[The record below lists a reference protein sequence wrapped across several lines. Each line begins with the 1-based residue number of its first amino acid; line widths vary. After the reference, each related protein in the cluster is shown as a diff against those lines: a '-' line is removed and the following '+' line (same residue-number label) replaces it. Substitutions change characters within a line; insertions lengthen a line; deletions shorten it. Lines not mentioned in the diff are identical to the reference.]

1 MSNLN
6 KGKSKIIKKEEFKV
20 NLKDY
25 DYYLPEKLIAQ
36 QPTKRRDESRLL
48 VLFKEENKIEHRKF
62 YQCLEFLNENDL
74 IIFNDTK
81 VLPARLF
88 GEKEDTKAQVE
99 VMLLNEVGLG
109 KWECLA
115 KPGKKLKSGTQINFP
130 LGLKGTC
137 LSDTDFGGKIIQF
150 NKNGA
155 EFLETIDKIG
165 ELPLPPYI
173 KEKPEDYSRYQTVY
187 AQNVGAVAAP
197 TAGLHFTEEL
207 LGKIKEKGVEIA
219 FLTLHVGLGTFRP
232 VLVEDVR
239 DHKMHSE
246 FYSISQ
252 ETVDAIKRCKERKGR
267 VIAVGTTVVRTLE
280 TIGSTMEELKPQSG
294 WTDIFIYPGYEFKLV
309 EGLFTNF
316 HLPKSTLVMLVSAFA
331 GREVILNAYQEAV
344 KEEYR
349 FFSFG
354 DSMLIL

>member
-1 MSNLN
+1 MNIN
-6 KGKSKIIKKEEFKV
+6 
-20 NLKDY
+20 DY
-25 DYYLPEKLIAQ
+25 DFDLPENLIAQ

-48 VLFKEENKIEHRKF
+48 VLYKDDKKMQHKKF
-62 YQCLEFLNENDL
+62 HESIDYLNNNDL

-88 GEKEDTKAQVE
+88 GQKDSGAQVE
-99 VMLLNEVGLG
+99 VMLLNEIALG

-115 KPGKKLKSGTQINFP
+115 KPGKKLKKGTKITFP
-130 LGLKGTC
+130 LGLEGTTI
-137 LSDTDFGGKIIQF
+137 SDTDFGGRVIEF

-155 EFLETIDKIG
+155 DFLETIDKIG

-207 LGKIKEKGVEIA
+207 LNKIEGKGVEVA

-232 VLVEDVR
+232 VQVENIL

-246 FYSISQ
+246 FYSISLD
-252 ETVDAIKRCKERKGR
+252 TVEAIKRCKARNGR

-280 TIGSTMEELKPQSG
+280 TIASLGDGLKPQSG
-294 WTDIFIYPGYEFKLV
+294 WTDIFIYPGYNFKLV
-309 EGLFTNF
+309 DGLFTNF

-331 GREVILNAYQEAV
+331 GKEVTLDAYKEAI
-344 KEEYR
+344 KEKYR

>member
-1 MSNLN
+1 MD
-6 KGKSKIIKKEEFKV
+6 V
-20 NLKDY
+20 KDY
-25 DYYLPEKLIAQ
+25 DFYLPENLIAQ

-48 VLFKEENKIEHRKF
+48 VLYKDSKKIEHTRF
-62 YQCLEFLNENDL
+62 YNCLDYLNPNDL
-74 IIFNDTK
+74 LIFNDTK

-88 GEKEDTKAQVE
+88 GNKETGGQVE
-99 VMLLNEVGLG
+99 VMLLNEVAAG

-115 KPGKKLKSGTQINFP
+115 KPGKKLKPDTKVVFP
-130 LGLKGTC
+130 LGLEGITEG
-137 LSDTDFGGKIIQF
+137 DTDFGGKIIQF
-150 NKNGA
+150 NKTGVD
-155 EFLETIDKIG
+155 FLDTIDKIG

-207 LGKIKEKGVEIA
+207 LEKIKEKGIA
-219 FLTLHVGLGTFRP
+219 TAFVTLHVGLGTFRP
-232 VLVEDVR
+232 VQVDNVLE
-239 DHKMHSE
+239 HKMHSE
-246 FYSISQ
+246 FYSLPQ
-252 ETVDAIKRCKERKGR
+252 DTVEAIRKCKEQGGR

-280 TIGSTMEELKPQSG
+280 TVGSTEEELKAKSG
-294 WTDIFIYPGYEFKLV
+294 WTDIFIYPGYNFKV
-309 EGLFTNF
+309 MDGLFTNF
-316 HLPKSTLVMLVSAFA
+316 HLPKSTLIMLVSAFA
-331 GREVILNAYQEAV
+331 GRETTLGAYNEAV